1 MYKYVES
8 FQYAKFDSNHLGCM
22 EGQFSREGKYGY
34 VLVNDHLVPFSFI
47 SRLKDELEDVFFEY
61 NEVHPLDDSFSDEF
75 LASLD
80 SVERKVLGACMLLL
94 IEEGDFSVVSS
105 DGVAA

>member
-61 NEVHPLDDSFSDEF
+61 DEVHALEDSFSDEF

-80 SVERKVLGACMLLL
+80 IVERKVLGACTLFL
-94 IEEGDFSVVSS
+94 IEEGDFNLINS
-105 DGVAA
+105 DGIDE

>member
-8 FQYAKFDSNHLGCM
+8 FQYASFDSNHLACM
-22 EGQFSREGKYGY
+22 EGQFTRKGKYGY

-47 SRLKDELEDVFFEY
+47 SRLKAELEDTYFEY

-80 SVERKVLGACMLLL
+80 IVERKVLGACTLFL
-94 IEEGDFSVVSS
+94 IEEGDFNLINS
-105 DGVAA
+105 DGIDE